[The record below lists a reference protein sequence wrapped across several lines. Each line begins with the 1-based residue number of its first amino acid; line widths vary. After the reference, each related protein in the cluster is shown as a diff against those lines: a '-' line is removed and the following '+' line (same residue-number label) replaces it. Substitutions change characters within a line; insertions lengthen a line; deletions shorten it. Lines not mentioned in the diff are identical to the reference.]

1 MQTAQYSHAESGAL
15 ADEEMSDD
23 ETTAMGEPMEGPDL
37 GRLQGMKVL
46 LAEDNVTNQLVAT
59 QMLENLGAEVDVA
72 ADGAIALDLVKT
84 ATYDLLLV
92 DIEMPRVSGLDV
104 IRTIRSSP
112 EPLASAPII
121 ALTAYAMQEHR
132 EKIARAGADGLIPKP
147 IISIEQFGLDILN
160 YMDEGA
166 AARGAAR
173 DSSGGDTAGA
183 TIEIAVYD
191 SLATSMGAETMRDLL
206 GKVESD
212 LMTIRAQIAAAK
224 DSGDT
229 DEMRGA
235 THVLI
240 SVSGAIGAVK
250 LQAQAEELNALA
262 HRGAFADMRQLSTK
276 TLVELEGVL
285 AFVAGKLAETTI
297 I

>member
-1 MQTAQYSHAESGAL
+1 MQTAQYSHVASGAL
-15 ADEEMSDD
+15 DEDKPTPD
-23 ETTAMGEPMEGPDL
+23 ETAAMGEPMEGPDL

-72 ADGAIALDLVKT
+72 ADGAIALELVKT

-160 YMDEGA
+160 YMDEGT
-166 AARGAAR
+166 AARGANG
-173 DSSGGDTAGA
+173 SGGAGNA
-183 TIEIAVYD
+183 QGSLIETAVYD
-191 SLATSMGAETMRDLL
+191 SLAASMGPETMRDLL
-206 GKVESD
+206 GKLESD
-212 LMTIRAQIAAAK
+212 LITIRAQITAAK

-250 LQAQAEELNALA
+250 LQSQAEELNALA
-262 HRGAFADMRQLSTK
+262 HRGAFADMRQLATTALS
-276 TLVELEGVL
+276 ELEGVL
-285 AFVAGKLAETTI
+285 TFVAGKLAETI
-297 I
+297 AR

>member
-1 MQTAQYSHAESGAL
+1 MQTAQYSRTGTGPHGEETRAT
-15 ADEEMSDD
+15 DEAA
-23 ETTAMGEPMEGPDL
+23 AMGEPMEGPDL
-37 GRLQGMKVL
+37 GRLRGMKVL

-72 ADGAIALDLVKT
+72 ADGAIALELVKS

-104 IRTIRSSP
+104 IRTIRDSP
-112 EPLASAPII
+112 EPLASAPVI

-160 YMDEGA
+160 YMDDGA
-166 AARGAAR
+166 AARGV
-173 DSSGGDTAGA
+173 SGGKTGGRGGGA
-183 TIEIAVYD
+183 SIDVSVYN
-191 SLATSMGAETMRDLL
+191 SLAESMGPETMRDLL
-206 GKVESD
+206 GKLETD
-212 LMTIRAQIAAAK
+212 LISIRAQISAAK

-240 SVSGAIGAVK
+240 SVSGAIGAAK
-250 LQAQAEELNALA
+250 LQGQAEQLNALA

-276 TLVELEGVL
+276 ALAELEGVL
-285 AFVAGKLAETTI
+285 IFVTDKLAETSTR
-297 I
+297 

>member
-1 MQTAQYSHAESGAL
+1 MQTAQYSHTVSEAL
-15 ADEEMSDD
+15 GDD
-23 ETTAMGEPMEGPDL
+23 EPTSDEFAAMGEPMEGPDL
-37 GRLQGMKVL
+37 GRLKGMKVL

-59 QMLENLGAEVDVA
+59 QMLENLGAVVDVA
-72 ADGAIALDLVKT
+72 ADGAIALELVKS
-84 ATYDLLLV
+84 AEYDLLLV

-104 IRTIRSSP
+104 IRTIRNSP
-112 EPLASAPII
+112 EPLASAPVI

-147 IISIEQFGLDILN
+147 IISIQQFGLDILN

-166 AARGAAR
+166 AARGAPSPKANAAQGNA
-173 DSSGGDTAGA
+173 S
-183 TIEIAVYD
+183 IELSVYD
-191 SLATSMGAETMRDLL
+191 SLAESMGPETMHDLL
-206 GKVESD
+206 GKVETDMIS
-212 LMTIRAQIAAAK
+212 IRSQIAAAK

-250 LQAQAEELNALA
+250 LQGQAEELNALA
-262 HRGAFADMRQLSTK
+262 HRGAFSDMRKLSTIA
-276 TLVELEGVL
+276 LVELEGVL
-285 AFVAGKLAETTI
+285 LFVASKLAETTAR
-297 I
+297 

>member
-1 MQTAQYSHAESGAL
+1 MQTAQYSHAVSGSLDEQESAP
-15 ADEEMSDD
+15 DEF
-23 ETTAMGEPMEGPDL
+23 AVMGEPMEGPDL
-37 GRLQGMKVL
+37 GRLKGMKVL

-72 ADGAIALDLVKT
+72 ADGAIALELVKSS
-84 ATYDLLLV
+84 AYDLLLV

-104 IRTIRSSP
+104 IRAIRESP
-112 EPLASAPII
+112 EPLASAPVI

-132 EKIARAGADGLIPKP
+132 EKITRAGADGLIPKP

-160 YMDEGA
+160 YMDDGA
-166 AARGAAR
+166 AARGASATKP
-173 DSSGGDTAGA
+173 SGDQCVAS
-183 TIEIAVYD
+183 IEMSVYD
-191 SLATSMGAETMRDLL
+191 SLAESMGPETMHDLL
-206 GKVESD
+206 GKVETDMIS
-212 LMTIRAQIAAAK
+212 IRSQISAAK

-250 LQAQAEELNALA
+250 LQGQAEALNVLA
-262 HRGAFADMRQLSTK
+262 HRGAVSDMRQLATK
-276 TLVELEGVL
+276 ALVELEGVL
-285 AFVAGKLAETTI
+285 LFVAGKLAETTVR
-297 I
+297 